1 MNRILTRKEWEQSV
15 AETFSAAVESTYK
28 SLLDE
33 AVRQEREAIAEMVE
47 DWDSDSADPRDIAAA
62 IRARS
67 NT

>member
-28 SLLDE
+28 SMIDE

-47 DWDSDSADPRDIAAA
+47 DWDSADPRDIAAA